1 MCLSLILGMWRSP
14 VIQTKRGL
22 YPQRW
27 YWSDNLWT
35 TSMFKMLFK
44 STKICDS
51 PSLFHWKTWAL
62 VSDSKNNY
70 CVLRRGYHVKYRF
83 LKCTIKRGWIN
94 LLIWGIYFKRAFY
107 LHSGRSRETW
117 KQRKNNADGRFS
129 YLYYIPSI
137 TCTID
142 GKKSLK
148 LRLLEMS
155 RCYFWCHTFKWL
167 GYFYQDLSVE
177 ELESKCYDKFDFKM
191 EDLQIL
197 IAKAGNGDWVCTKF
211 CVIDSVSRPVKTAI
225 ARMLIAYMPDRQG

>member
-27 YWSDNLWT
+27 YWSDNFWT

-51 PSLFHWKTWAL
+51 LSLFHWKTWAL

-94 LLIWGIYFKRAFY
+94 LQFGEFTLNVHFIYTRDVLEKHGNR
-107 LHSGRSRETW
+107 GKIT
-117 KQRKNNADGRFS
+117 QIGRFS
-129 YLYYIPSI
+129 YLYYFPSI

-142 GKKSLK
+142 GKKSL
-148 LRLLEMS
+148 
-155 RCYFWCHTFKWL
+155 
-167 GYFYQDLSVE
+167 
-177 ELESKCYDKFDFKM
+177 
-191 EDLQIL
+191 
-197 IAKAGNGDWVCTKF
+197 
-211 CVIDSVSRPVKTAI
+211 
-225 ARMLIAYMPDRQG
+225 